1 LKKIL
6 DTAMDSFA
14 HGFCENLCKDHSRS
28 FAVTRDFAKGKKNYL
43 EQAGP
48 SFPLHSL
55 VAPSAVAA
63 HLFGEAFSL
72 IFKTFVNYC
81 KLVIPGVKCTHAI
94 RELWVSMPALLVPS
108 ENSSE
113 IHFTIKSPIE
123 TGKRGNWAG
132 QWGGG
137 GLYIPVNNELRMINT
152 CPKKQEWNINK
163 APPQQSFYLYSQ
175 DKFKTN

>member
-1 LKKIL
+1 
-6 DTAMDSFA
+6 MDSFA

-43 EQAGP
+43 EQA
-48 SFPLHSL
+48 
-55 VAPSAVAA
+55 VA

-94 RELWVSMPALLVPS
+94 KELWVSMLALLVPS

-123 TGKRGNWAG
+123 IGK
-132 QWGGG
+132 
-137 GLYIPVNNELRMINT
+137 
-152 CPKKQEWNINK
+152 
-163 APPQQSFYLYSQ
+163 
-175 DKFKTN
+175 

>member
-1 LKKIL
+1 
-6 DTAMDSFA
+6 M
-14 HGFCENLCKDHSRS
+14 
-28 FAVTRDFAKGKKNYL
+28 
-43 EQAGP
+43 
-48 SFPLHSL
+48 
-55 VAPSAVAA
+55 
-63 HLFGEAFSL
+63 

-108 ENSSE
+108 KNSSE

-137 GLYIPVNNELRMINT
+137 GLYIPVNSELRMINT

-163 APPQQSFYLYSQ
+163 TPPHNRASAYTSKTSSKPTKKLFFDFIDSPFSSPFSKLHSRFFFFSSHLETHNLQSLQNATPMSMYI
-175 DKFKTN
+175 